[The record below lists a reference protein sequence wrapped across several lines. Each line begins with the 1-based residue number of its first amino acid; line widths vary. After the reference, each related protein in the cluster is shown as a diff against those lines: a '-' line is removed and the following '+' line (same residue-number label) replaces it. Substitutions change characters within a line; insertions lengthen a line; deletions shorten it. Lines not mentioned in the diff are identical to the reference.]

1 MLVHGLLI
9 SQVQGVTRVFLSNKD
24 SQFTFTTM
32 TIMISMDFLFMVT
45 QAVKLALTLFYPQVL
60 RQRQGPLGQTPLGRK
75 SALIF

>member
-1 MLVHGLLI
+1 
-9 SQVQGVTRVFLSNKD
+9 
-24 SQFTFTTM
+24 
-32 TIMISMDFLFMVT
+32 MISMDFLFMVT